1 MKYSPGIAVDAQ
13 SSRRLGIGEVVKCS
27 PGSCGGRVKACP
39 CSHLPARPALPV
51 RRQGSSWPTGGRTG
65 GPCPGPDWRVRG
77 RIDLPELLRSVCLVT
92 LFRTESPRKGLHVP
106 VECVQ
111 SISSPPSCAL
121 RLDSLRTGRVSP
133 SDWTPCGGLHVPPQ
147 AGGPEGTALPP
158 SLTGAPLKVETF
170 LLRWGDPSRECQV
183 SLSMPQAPSSSHTVN
198 AHLVVCTQACVHVC
212 KLKSKVCWALALET
226 LVQIPHL
233 VSD

>member
-1 MKYSPGIAVDAQ
+1 MCPEYFQSPKLRPQTGLPED
-13 SSRRLGIGEVVKCS
+13 RPCLPLRLDS
-27 PGSCGGRVKACP
+27 
-39 CSHLPARPALPV
+39 L
-51 RRQGSSWPTGGRTG
+51 RTG
-65 GPCPGPDWRVRG
+65 HV
-77 RIDLPELLRSVCLVT
+77 
-92 LFRTESPRKGLHVP
+92 SP
-106 VECVQ
+106 
-111 SISSPPSCAL
+111 L